1 MRFGEGREG
10 MMSPCEIP
18 SERELLR
25 ENGTKEWVGDEEKG
39 GCLTKQTVLG
49 NVVMRPNPLYTNLEE
64 K

>member
-39 GCLTKQTVLG
+39 GMLDK
-49 NVVMRPNPLYTNLEE
+49 TNCVGKCSNET
-64 K
+64 